1 MIQEVITVQ
10 VRTIKTEEGKVL
22 TNGKAYSDPGGKVY
36 LASND
41 SADNWYE
48 ITEEEY
54 QNILQA
60 ELEAQSLN
68 LNEKI

>member
-1 MIQEVITVQ
+1 
-10 VRTIKTEEGKVL
+10 
-22 TNGKAYSDPGGKVY
+22 VY
-36 LASND
+36 LVSND
-41 SADNWYE
+41 SADNWDE

>member
-1 MIQEVITVQ
+1 M
-10 VRTIKTEEGKVL
+10 

-48 ITEEEY
+48 ITGEEY
-54 QNILQA
+54 QKIIQA
-60 ELEAQSLN
+60 EIEAQSLS

>member
-1 MIQEVITVQ
+1 MTQEVITVQ
-10 VRTIKTEEGKVL
+10 VRTIKADEGKVL
-22 TNGKAYSDPGGKVY
+22 TNGKSYSDPGGKVY

-41 SADNWYE
+41 SADNWDE

-68 LNEKI
+68 LNEKV